1 MDDRC
6 PQGTQPAH
14 TTVGKAQ
21 ASSPRDP
28 REEPS
33 EKIKIQDKLS
43 YSSHSENV
51 GKASKKKE
59 RREGEGQY
67 CCQGQAWKESTT
79 ATGVPTSKGLTSLL
93 LGT

>member
-51 GKASKKKE
+51 GKASKKKNVG
-59 RREGEGQY
+59 RGRGSTVVRDRLGKNPPRLPVYQR
-67 CCQGQAWKESTT
+67 QKGSQASC
-79 ATGVPTSKGLTSLL
+79 
-93 LGT
+93 